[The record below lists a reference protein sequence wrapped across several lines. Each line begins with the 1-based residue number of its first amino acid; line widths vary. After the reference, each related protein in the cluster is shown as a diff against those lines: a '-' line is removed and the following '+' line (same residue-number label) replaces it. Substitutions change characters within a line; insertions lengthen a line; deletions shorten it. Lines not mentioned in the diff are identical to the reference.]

1 MASRAQ
7 LSFVSGYTPAGNVS
21 LAFAG
26 ASDFCVAFAVVVVL
40 SVVVVDLAVA
50 AGVVFAAVVFACVVL
65 AVVFA
70 GVVVC
75 VDAFAF
81 VTTGAFVVVVV
92 SA

>member
-1 MASRAQ
+1 MCYLHSRISSQPSVIAWMASRAQ

-50 AGVVFAAVVFACVVL
+50 AGVVFAAVVLHVL
-65 AVVFA
+65 
-70 GVVVC
+70 
-75 VDAFAF
+75 
-81 VTTGAFVVVVV
+81 
-92 SA
+92 S

>member
-50 AGVVFAAVVFACVVL
+50 AGVVFA
-65 AVVFA
+65 
-70 GVVVC
+70 
-75 VDAFAF
+75 DAFAF
-81 VTTGAFVVVVV
+81 VTTGVFVVVVV

>member
-26 ASDFCVAFAVVVVL
+26 TSDFCVAFAVVVVL

-50 AGVVFAAVVFACVVL
+50 AGVVFAAVVFA
-65 AVVFA
+65 A
-70 GVVVC
+70 VVVC